1 MCYKY
6 SQGKQT
12 EKRDKKHRHQRIFF
26 FNGTPGWDLL
36 VHMQETSLSARSSF
50 SYPTEMI
57 YEM

>member
-1 MCYKY
+1 MFYKY

-12 EKRDKKHRHQRIFF
+12 EKHVTRSTDTKDFF